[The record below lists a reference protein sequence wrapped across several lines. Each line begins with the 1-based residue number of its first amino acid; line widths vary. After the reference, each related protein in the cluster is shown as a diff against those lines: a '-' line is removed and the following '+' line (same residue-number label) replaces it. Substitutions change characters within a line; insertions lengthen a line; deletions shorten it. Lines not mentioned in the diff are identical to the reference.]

1 MEYDIIIIGAGVV
14 GLAVASHYAEQ
25 GFRCLVVEKND
36 SFGME
41 TSSRNSEVIHAGIY
55 YPTDSL
61 KSRLCVEGNKLL
73 YDWCIAKNVP
83 HRNTGKY
90 IIAIDESELDELN
103 HIYDNAIANNVRGIR
118 LVPIEEFNQLE
129 PNIKAAGVLESLS
142 TGIVDSHSLMQ
153 SFVDNSEACG
163 ADFAFRHTLTQIEPI
178 NGGYQAYLRF
188 EDDSVFPI
196 SAKYIINSAGLNS
209 DTVAVM
215 SGIDLDKEDLRLNY
229 CKGHYFRINSYQQP
243 IANKLIYPVP
253 PKEKT
258 GLGIHLTLDLNG
270 GAKLGPDTKY
280 IDRNNFDYSVDESLR
295 DKFFAAATRYIK
307 NLQIEQLSPDQS
319 GVRPKLQKSGEAFR
333 DFEIC
338 TSDTMSGVI
347 NLIGIESPGLTSCL
361 AIAKYL
367 EKYLV
372 IT

>member
-14 GLAVASHYAEQ
+14 GLAVASHFAAL
-25 GFRCLVVEKND
+25 GFSCLVVERNH

-55 YPTDSL
+55 YPADSL
-61 KSRLCVEGNKLL
+61 KSRLCVEGNKLI
-73 YDWCIAKNVP
+73 YDWCFAKNVP
-83 HRNTGKY
+83 HRNIGKY
-90 IIAIDESELDELN
+90 IIAIDETELDELE
-103 HIYDNAIANNVRGIR
+103 HIYKNALANNVRGIR
-118 LVPIEEFNQLE
+118 RVLIEEFNLLE
-129 PNIKAAGVLESLS
+129 PNINAVGVLESLS

-153 SFVDNSEACG
+153 SFVDNAEACG

-178 NGGYQAYLRF
+178 SGGYRAFLFF

-196 SAKYIINSAGLNS
+196 SSKYIINTAGLNS
-209 DTVAVM
+209 DNVAEL

-229 CKGHYFRINSYQQP
+229 CKGHYFRINSYTQP
-243 IANKLIYPVP
+243 IANKLVYPVP
-253 PKEKT
+253 PKEKI

-280 IDRNNFDYSVDESLR
+280 INRNNFDYSVDESLR
-295 DKFFAAATRYIK
+295 DKFFVAASRYIK
-307 NLQIEQLSPDQS
+307 NLKIEQLSPDQS

-333 DFEIC
+333 DFEIRN
-338 TSDTMSGVI
+338 SVAMPGVI

-367 EKYLV
+367 EKY